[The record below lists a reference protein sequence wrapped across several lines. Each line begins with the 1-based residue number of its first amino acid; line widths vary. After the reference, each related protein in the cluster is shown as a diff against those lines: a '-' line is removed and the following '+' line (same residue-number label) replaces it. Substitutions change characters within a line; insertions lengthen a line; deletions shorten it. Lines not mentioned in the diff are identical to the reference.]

1 MDTLIIVL
9 QVMLSLSILV
19 ILHEGGHFF
28 TAKWFKARV
37 EKFYLFFNPW
47 FSLFKFKKGETEY
60 GLGWLPLG
68 GYVKIA
74 GMIDESF
81 DKEQMKGEVQPWEFR
96 SKPAWQRLI
105 IMLGGIIVN
114 VILGIAIFIFIF
126 WLYGTSYVSNDSIKD
141 GIYVDSLGYS
151 IGLRDG
157 DKIKKI
163 GSVEFEKFD
172 KGDLVRA
179 LVINGDRTITVERNG
194 MLEEIEVSTE
204 NIQEISKYKNRKS
217 EIFGPRI
224 PFVISEVAKNTAAE
238 KAGMLKGDRVIGM
251 DGQPTLFTHE
261 VLKSLEKSTNKQ
273 VDFQIIRSDSDTLNL
288 MASIGEDGVLGVTR
302 EFDKFIR
309 LETEKYSF
317 LESVPLGF
325 SQSYTFLADQIK
337 AFGKMFT
344 GELKAKDSLGSII
357 SIGKMFG
364 TDWDWHRFWNL
375 TAMLSILLAFL
386 NLLPIPGLDGGH
398 VVFVIWEM
406 ITGKKA
412 SDKVVEYA
420 TLVGFILLVGLMIF
434 AFGLDIL
441 RLFE

>member
-19 ILHEGGHFF
+19 ILHEGGHFM
-28 TAKWFKARV
+28 TAKWFQARV

-60 GLGWLPLG
+60 GIGWLPLG
-68 GYVKIA
+68 GYVKIS

-81 DKEQMKGEVQPWEFR
+81 DKEQLQGEVQPWEFR

-114 VILGIAIFIFIF
+114 VILGITIFIFIF
-126 WLYGTSYVSNDSIKD
+126 WLNGSSYVTNESIKD
-141 GIYVDSLGYS
+141 GIYVDSLGYQ

-157 DKIKKI
+157 DKIMKVGEADFI
-163 GSVEFEKFD
+163 KFD
-172 KGDLVRA
+172 KGELVRA
-179 LVINGDRTITVERNG
+179 LVIDGASTITVERSG
-194 MLEEIEVSTE
+194 KEQVLQVETSSV
-204 NIQEISKYKNRKS
+204 QELSKYKNRKS
-217 EIFGPRI
+217 EIFGPRL
-224 PFVISEVAKNTAAE
+224 PFVINEVAKNTPAE
-238 KAGMLKGDRVIGM
+238 EAGMQAGDRVIGM
-251 DGQPTLFTHE
+251 DSIQTLFTHE
-261 VLKSLEKSTNKQ
+261 VLKTLDLAKNKR
-273 VDFQIIRSDSDTLNL
+273 VDFTVLRADTDTIKL
-288 MASIGEDGVLGVTR
+288 AATIGEDGILGVTR
-302 EFDKFIR
+302 EFEKFIQ

-317 LESVPLGF
+317 LEAVPLGF
-325 SQSYTFLADQIK
+325 KESYTFLADQLK

-364 TDWDWHRFWNL
+364 TEWDWLRFWNL

>member
-1 MDTLIIVL
+1 
-9 QVMLSLSILV
+9 
-19 ILHEGGHFF
+19 
-28 TAKWFKARV
+28 
-37 EKFYLFFNPW
+37 
-47 FSLFKFKKGETEY
+47 
-60 GLGWLPLG
+60 
-68 GYVKIA
+68 
-74 GMIDESF
+74 MIDESF
-81 DKEQMKGEVQPWEFR
+81 DKDQLQGEVQPWEFR

-114 VILGIAIFIFIF
+114 VILGITIFIFIF
-126 WLYGTSYVSNDSIKD
+126 WLNGSSYITNESIKD
-141 GIYVDSLGYS
+141 GIYVDSLGYQ

-157 DKIKKI
+157 DKIKKVGETDFI
-163 GSVEFEKFD
+163 KFD

-179 LVINGDRTITVERNG
+179 LVIDGAKTITVERSGNEQV
-194 MLEEIEVSTE
+194 LQVETTFV
-204 NIQEISKYKNRKS
+204 QELSKYKNRKS
-217 EIFGPRI
+217 EIFGPRL
-224 PFVISEVAKNTAAE
+224 PFVINEVAKNTPAE
-238 KAGMLKGDRVIGM
+238 KAGMQAGDRVIGM
-251 DGQPTLFTHE
+251 DSVQTLFTHE
-261 VLKSLEKSTNKQ
+261 VLKTLDGAKNKR
-273 VDFQIIRSDSDTLNL
+273 VDFKILRDETDTINL
-288 MASIGEDGVLGVTR
+288 AASIGEDGVLGVTR
-302 EFDKFIR
+302 EFEQFIQ
-309 LETEKYSF
+309 LETEKYGF

-325 SQSYTFLADQIK
+325 KESYTFLADQLK

-364 TDWDWHRFWNL
+364 TEWDWLRFWNL

-398 VVFVIWEM
+398 VVFVLWEM